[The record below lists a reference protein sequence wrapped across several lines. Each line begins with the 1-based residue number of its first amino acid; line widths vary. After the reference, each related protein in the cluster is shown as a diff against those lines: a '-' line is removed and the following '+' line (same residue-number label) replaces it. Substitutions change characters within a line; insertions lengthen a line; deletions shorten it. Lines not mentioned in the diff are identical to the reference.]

1 VPEEVRQRCLAR
13 MVNWWKLAQC
23 VLESDFPQYDL
34 LHSFAVFD
42 LDLATDMAARSRMAM
57 HWQLGLTAWT

>member
-1 VPEEVRQRCLAR
+1 MNPVPEEVRQRCLAR
-13 MVNWWKLAQC
+13 MVNWWRLAKC

-42 LDLATDMAARSRMAM
+42 LSTDMAAVGRFAEQD
-57 HWQLGLTAWT
+57 WDGNLG